1 MSGRRAA
8 YRIAWRDARRS
19 KGRTALVLAMIGLP
33 VLVISALAV
42 LLYTSDWSPREE
54 LPYEIGA
61 ADARITGAGRG
72 PIDQSSAGRAGD
84 FDGQG
89 REAPADP
96 GGPWT
101 TPEIERKV
109 AAKYGPSARVVPI
122 ADKSVTVTTPRGS
135 LQARTIEADARD
147 PLLRGMFAVEKGRL
161 PAAPDEIALGPVFE
175 ERGFALGAPVRIDG
189 TGAAKK
195 LVGFVALP
203 RTPGERTALVAPGA
217 LPDRQ
222 ADQPQ
227 WLLSAGR
234 PVTWSDVKEFNTEGI
249 GVLSRAVVTDP
260 PPGADTAQGR
270 GDEGAS
276 GMAIVA
282 MAVAMIVLEI
292 VLLAGPAF
300 AVGLRR
306 QRRQLALVAAVG
318 GDAPHLRAV
327 VLASGVVIGAAA
339 ALLGT
344 AGGVA
349 VAWTVKLAADG
360 RGGEPFG
367 PFEVPWLL
375 LAATMLLGAG
385 SGVLA
390 ALAPALQAART
401 DVVAALAGRRDRA
414 PARRGWPIAGGALI
428 AAGMA
433 LSLFGVRMWKEFGAA
448 FGAIAIIV
456 GCVMIGPWVVGLAGR
471 TAGMLPLP
479 LRLAV
484 RDGARNR
491 GRAAPA
497 VAAIMAAVAGIT
509 VLAIGATSDF
519 EQNRVEYRA
528 QLPEGSTLLR
538 VQGNQE
544 KGIRQ
549 AMARELPGVPAIQL
563 RSLPGPNSACLSET
577 PCPAAMFPGTESGT
591 AYNFG
596 EDIADNVVGGAR
608 EAKALLGR
616 DVPEVTGAL
625 AAGKVVLFG
634 GEAPAGG
641 VIDVDVSAYESD
653 RPKRLRT
660 VTGVPAVAVRAD
672 AHVNALVPPR
682 VAARFG
688 LPVRTE
694 ALVVDRADHKVTKD
708 EQERLAERIAGL
720 GDQPGEPA
728 DVVYVERGFTSSNT
742 VPLLLMALAGGVLA
756 LGGSLIATGLSAAD
770 SRADLATLAAIGA
783 RPRTRRLLMMGQ
795 AGFIAVLGCWL
806 GIAAGMVPGI
816 AVARPLTDPANGL
829 PPGEKPPGPAHGVI
843 VDVPWTL
850 LGVIGIAVP
859 LAAVLAAGLFTRSR
873 LPLARR
879 AAA

>member
-1 MSGRRAA
+1 MSGRAVA

-42 LLYTSDWSPREE
+42 LLYTGDWSPREE
-54 LPYEIGA
+54 LPHQIGR
-61 ADARITGAGRG
+61 ADARLTGAGRA
-72 PIDQSSAGRAGD
+72 PLDQEPADGAFDGAGRVSPAG
-84 FDGQG
+84 
-89 REAPADP
+89 P
-96 GGPWT
+96 GKPWT
-101 TPEIERKV
+101 TPEIQRKV
-109 AAKYGPSARVVPI
+109 TAKYGPSARVVPI
-122 ADKSVTVTTPRGS
+122 GDKSVTVQTPLGS
-135 LQARTIEADARD
+135 LQAGVTETDARD
-147 PLLRGMFAVEKGRL
+147 PMLRGMFAVEEGRV
-161 PAAPDEIALGPVFE
+161 PAAPDEIALGPVFR

-189 TGAAKK
+189 KGTTKK
-195 LVGFVALP
+195 LVGFVAMP
-203 RTPGERTALVAPGA
+203 RTPRERTALVAPGA
-217 LPDRQ
+217 LPDQR

-260 PPGADTAQGR
+260 PPGADTAAG
-270 GDEGAS
+270 GGKDS
-276 GMAIVA
+276 SSMAIVA

-327 VLASGVVIGAAA
+327 VLASGVVIGGVA

-349 VAWTVKLAADG
+349 VAGIVTLAADG

-414 PARRGWPIAGGALI
+414 PARRGWPIAGGVLI

-433 LSLFGVRMWKEFGAA
+433 LSLVGVRMWKEFGAA

-471 TAGMLPLP
+471 TARMLPLP

-509 VLAIGATSDF
+509 VLAIGSTSDF

-538 VQGNQE
+538 VQGVQE
-544 KGIRQ
+544 KSIRQ
-549 AMARELPGVPAIQL
+549 AMARELPGVPAVPL

-577 PCPAAMFPGTESGT
+577 PCPAAMFPGAESGT

-634 GEAPAGG
+634 GKAPAGG

-720 GDQPGEPA
+720 GDAPGEMA
-728 DVVYVERGFTSSNT
+728 DAVYVERGFTSSNT
-742 VPLLLMALAGGVLA
+742 MPLLLMALAGGVLA

-770 SRADLATLAAIGA
+770 ARPDLATLAAIGA

-795 AGFIAVLGCWL
+795 AGFVAVLGCWL
-806 GIAAGMVPGI
+806 GIAAGIVPGI

-829 PPGEKPPGPAHGVI
+829 PPGERPPGPAHGVI
-843 VDVPWTL
+843 VDIPWSL
-850 LGVIGIAVP
+850 LGVIGIVVP